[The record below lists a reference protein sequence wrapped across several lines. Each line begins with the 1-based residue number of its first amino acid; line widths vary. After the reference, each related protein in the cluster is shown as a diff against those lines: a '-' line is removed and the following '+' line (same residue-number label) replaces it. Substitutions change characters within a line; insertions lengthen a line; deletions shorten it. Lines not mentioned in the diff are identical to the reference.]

1 MNFWYIEHYG
11 ACFRDDIDA
20 KTNLFKI
27 IKLVSQ
33 FILDLMHSRHKLL

>member
-20 KTNLFKI
+20 KTN
-27 IKLVSQ
+27 
-33 FILDLMHSRHKLL
+33 HSNISNG